1 MQRPPADD
9 SCSSSFSSTDLDA
22 QMAATEA
29 LLVQRYGAMGM
40 KQRVLFGKKHSQR
53 RYFDSADYNLQKEGR
68 PLQELY
74 LLDCPIDQLP
84 VKSEPTVA
92 VPRGRSHLEHVAWA
106 TPEVLPVAQ
115 TRTVID
121 I

>member
-1 MQRPPADD
+1 MLTRPRQGLLAYAALAPLPLLPA
-9 SCSSSFSSTDLDA
+9 FLA
-22 QMAATEA
+22 Q
-29 LLVQRYGAMGM
+29 
-40 KQRVLFGKKHSQR
+40 
-53 RYFDSADYNLQKEGR
+53 
-68 PLQELY
+68 
-74 LLDCPIDQLP
+74 CPIDQLP